1 MKQVSR
7 GSGRRLLVCGDR
19 NWQDKEYI
27 RAFIK
32 RINPDVIIEG
42 EARGADTFARQIAEE
57 MDIKVM
63 SFPADWE
70 RYGRSAGP
78 IRNKR
83 MLDEG
88 KPDLVLAFHADI
100 EHSKGTADM
109 IRQARARGIQTDLF
123 TGSILR

>member
-70 RYGRSAGP
+70 LTQY
-78 IRNKR
+78 
-83 MLDEG
+83 D
-88 KPDLVLAFHADI
+88 
-100 EHSKGTADM
+100 
-109 IRQARARGIQTDLF
+109 
-123 TGSILR
+123 